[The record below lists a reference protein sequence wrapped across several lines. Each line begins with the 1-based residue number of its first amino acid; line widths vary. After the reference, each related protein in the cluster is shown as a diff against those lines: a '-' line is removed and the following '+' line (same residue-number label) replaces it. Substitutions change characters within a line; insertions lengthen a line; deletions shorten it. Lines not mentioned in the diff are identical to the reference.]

1 VAQVETEANVLIPD
15 GADGELDAAL
25 AVLSSLRRIGGCIP
39 RRVIA
44 GGGVGAAAARI
55 ATGECRGCAADEGAV
70 PLPIAGSVVPVAV
83 LLSGVG
89 ELNVHWVMIVVV
101 AVAGCAIPSMPA
113 KSNASIAAAIT
124 RRCAATGRRLG

>member
-1 VAQVETEANVLIPD
+1 VVVFHAESSPVAGSVLPPLASPLANV
-15 GADGELDAAL
+15 
-25 AVLSSLRRIGGCIP
+25 AVVPPTR
-39 RRVIA
+39 
-44 GGGVGAAAARI
+44 
-55 ATGECRGCAADEGAV
+55 EAV

-113 KSNASIAAAIT
+113 KSNASITAAIT